1 MLKSIRGVVSIQVTS
16 GDLYRFINAVRDEH
30 IVCTSQKCR
39 DGIFYADV
47 FGSDLKRVQAIAEEL
62 GAELKAVR
70 KKGLRFK
77 AYAYRFR
84 VGLII
89 GLIGVL
95 CLVFYFSNT
104 VITIEVN
111 GNSTVTEKQVLTAL
125 SEMGVDKGA
134 FIPDIN
140 FYNCEQQMRLSI
152 PELSWVGIRHTGSRI
167 VVDVEEAVEQPQ
179 MVNDDI
185 PCNIVASRDAQIVQI
200 QVYMGRQVK
209 QRWDGVKK
217 GDPIISGI
225 VEDGAGHILKKH
237 AMGKVRGIYYDRQV
251 FVQPFDEQSQ
261 EYTGECDKRKY
272 LDFFG
277 LNIPLTFSDG
287 DYDAYDYS
295 ESENRFSFFGIEL
308 PLGIVHAEYKPLEYR
323 EVSYTIEQA
332 EDILRQKTAIY
343 EKNFLSNN
351 DIIILD
357 RKITKLTEKDRI
369 EYHVEYKVE
378 GDIAQDS
385 EIYIN

>member
-1 MLKSIRGVVSIQVTS
+1 MLRNIRGVVSIKAI
-16 GDLYRFINAVRDEH
+16 GNNLYRFINAVRDEH
-30 IVCTSQKCR
+30 IVCTSQKCK
-39 DGIFYADV
+39 DGCFYADI
-47 FGSDLKRVQAIAEEL
+47 FGSDLKKVQAMAEEC
-62 GAELKAVR
+62 GAELCIVR
-70 KKGLRFK
+70 KKGFRFK

-84 VGLII
+84 VGII
-89 GLIGVL
+89 LGLIGAL

-104 VITIEVN
+104 VVTIEIN
-111 GNSTVTEKQVLTAL
+111 GNSIITEKQVLTAL
-125 SEMGVDKGA
+125 SEMGVEKGS

-140 FYNCEQQMRLSI
+140 FYSCEQRLRLSI
-152 PELSWVGIRHTGSRI
+152 PELSWVGIRHTGSRV
-167 VVDVEEAVEQPQ
+167 VVDVEEAVDKPQ

-200 QVYMGRQVK
+200 QVYMGQQVK
-209 QRWDGVKK
+209 KRWDGVKK

-237 AMGKVRGIYYDRQV
+237 AMGKVRGIYYDRQI
-251 FVQPFDEQSQ
+251 FVQPLEEQSQ
-261 EYTGECDKRKY
+261 VYTGESDKRKY

-277 LNIPLTFSDG
+277 LKVPLSFAG
-287 DYDAYDYS
+287 DDYEAYDYS
-295 ESENRFSFFGIEL
+295 ESESRFSFFGIEL
-308 PLGIVHAEYKPLEYR
+308 PLGMIHTEREPFEYR
-323 EVSYTIEQA
+323 NVSYTTEQA
-332 EDILRQKTAIY
+332 EDILRSKTAIY
-343 EKNFLSNN
+343 EKNFLSND

-357 RKITKLTEKDRI
+357 RKITKVMKNNSI

>member
-1 MLKSIRGVVSIQVTS
+1 MLKSIRGVVSVKVTS
-16 GDLYRFINAVRDEH
+16 DNLYKFINAIRDEH

-39 DGIFYADV
+39 GGSFYADI
-47 FGSDLKRVQAIAEEL
+47 FGTDLKRVQAIAEEY
-62 GAELKAVR
+62 GAELLTVK

-84 VGLII
+84 AGLII
-89 GLIGVL
+89 GLIGAL

-111 GNSTVTEKQVLTAL
+111 GNGIVSDKQVLTAL
-125 SEMGVDKGA
+125 SEMGVDKGT

-140 FYNCEQQMRLSI
+140 FYSCEQQLRLSI

-200 QVYMGRQVK
+200 QVYMGQQVK

-225 VEDGAGHILKKH
+225 VDDGKGHILKKH
-237 AMGKVRGIYYDRQV
+237 AMGKVRGLYYDRQI
-251 FVQPFDEQSQ
+251 FVQPLKEQSQ
-261 EYTGECDKRKY
+261 VYTGESDKRRY

-277 LNIPLTFSDG
+277 LKIPLTLNG
-287 DYDAYDYS
+287 EEYDSCDYS
-295 ESENRFSFFGIEL
+295 EYENHFSFFGIEL
-308 PLGIVHAEYKPLEYR
+308 PLGVVHTEYKPFEYR
-323 EVSYTIEQA
+323 EVSYTTEQA

-351 DIIILD
+351 DIIIID
-357 RKITKLTEKDRI
+357 RKITKLMKNDSI

>member
-1 MLKSIRGVVSIQVTS
+1 MLKNIRGVVSIEVT
-16 GDLYRFINAVRDEH
+16 GANLYKFVNAVRDEH
-30 IVCTSQKCR
+30 IVCTSQKCK
-39 DGIFYADV
+39 DGCFYAEIL
-47 FGSDLKRVQAIAEEL
+47 GGDLKRVQAIADEC
-62 GAELKAVR
+62 GAELRILK

-84 VGLII
+84 IGLII
-89 GLIGVL
+89 GLIGAL

-111 GNSTVTEKQVLTAL
+111 GNSIISEKQVLTAL
-125 SEMGVDKGA
+125 SEMGVQKGT

-140 FYNCEQQMRLSI
+140 FYSCEQQLRLSI
-152 PELSWVGIRHTGSRI
+152 PELSWVGIRHTGSRV
-167 VVDVEEAVEQPQ
+167 VVDVEEAVEKPQ

-185 PCNIVASRDAQIVQI
+185 PCNIVAARDAQIVQI

-209 QRWDGVKK
+209 KRWDGVKR

-225 VEDGAGHILKKH
+225 VEDEKGHILKKH
-237 AMGKVRGIYYDRQV
+237 AMGKVRGIYFDRQI
-251 FVQPFDEQSQ
+251 FVQPFKEQSQ
-261 EYTGECDKRKY
+261 VYTGESDRRRY
-272 LDFFG
+272 FDFFG
-277 LNIPLTFSDG
+277 LKIPLTLG
-287 DYDAYDYS
+287 GEEYDAYDYS

-308 PLGIVHAEYKPLEYR
+308 PLGIVHTEYR
-323 EVSYTIEQA
+323 PFEYRDVSYNREQA
-332 EDILRQKTAIY
+332 EDILRSKTAIY
-343 EKNFLSNN
+343 EKNFLSND

-357 RKITKLTEKDRI
+357 RRIERVVSEDCI

-378 GDIAQDS
+378 GDIGEDS